1 MLPLT
6 KKELKSNEDAKKC
19 YICGK
24 WIQKNAKDIN
34 YRVRY
39 SDIRY
44 HLHYTRKQRG
54 PAHSI

>member
-24 WIQKNAKDIN
+24 GTQKNAKDIN
-34 YRVRY
+34 YRVR
-39 SDIRY
+39 
-44 HLHYTRKQRG
+44 
-54 PAHSI
+54 